1 MANLHTDSKDL
12 ASDSRHAIDLY
23 LCPHF
28 LDPEV
33 CQSIRLEADSSPI
46 TKAPVYIEGETGVV
60 HETIRKATS
69 FHPCEETVSFVY
81 NEMVKQMPALDE
93 YFGIHLN
100 DCEQPQFIRYQPGDF
115 FVRHQDGSTEQ
126 MDFDH
131 LRVRRISIVVFL
143 NAASQSADDGGYTGG
158 SLNFYSSWEGPQTT
172 PPVRSTAGET
182 GLLIAFRADAI
193 HEVVPVTKGERF
205 TIVNWFR

>member
-1 MANLHTDSKDL
+1 MDSLHPDSAHL
-12 ASDSRHAIDLY
+12 ASDSRNAIDLY
-23 LCPHF
+23 LCPLF

-33 CQSIRLEADSSPI
+33 CQGIRLEADSSPT
-46 TKAPVYIEGETGVV
+46 TKAPVYIEGETGFV

-69 FHPCEETVSFVY
+69 FHPCEETVSYVY
-81 NEMVKQMPALDE
+81 NQMVKQMSNLNE
-93 YFGIHLN
+93 YFGIHLT

-126 MDFDH
+126 MEFDH

-143 NAASQSADDGGYTGG
+143 NAASHSADDGGYTGG
-158 SLNFYSSWEGPQTT
+158 SLNFYSSMDGPQT
-172 PPVRSTAGET
+172 PLPLRSIAGET
-182 GLLIAFRADAI
+182 GLLLAFRADAI
-193 HEVVPVTKGERF
+193 HEVLPVIQGERF

>member
-1 MANLHTDSKDL
+1 MDNFQPESKDL
-12 ASDSRHAIDLY
+12 APDSRNAIDLY
-23 LCPHF
+23 LCPGF
-28 LDPEV
+28 LEPEV

-46 TKAPVYIEGETGVV
+46 TKAPVYIQGETGVV

-69 FHPCEETVSFVY
+69 FHPREETVSFVY
-81 NEMVKQMPALDE
+81 DEMVKQMAALDE
-93 YFGIHLN
+93 YFGIHLA

-115 FVRHQDGSTEQ
+115 FVRHQDGMTEQ
-126 MDFDH
+126 VDFDH

-143 NAASQSADDGGYTGG
+143 NAASHSANDGGYRGG
-158 SLNFYSSWEGPQTT
+158 SLNFYSSWEGPQT
-172 PPVRSTAGET
+172 PLPVRSIAGET

-193 HEVVPVTKGERF
+193 HEVLPVTEGERF